1 MSAKKIS
8 ESRLMIVSLRESL
21 AQERSDAAV
30 LRERIRLLEQA
41 QTLLCD
47 VVNQACQE
55 DYDDK
60 GPIISDLALSA
71 YEDAIAWLE
80 KMGLAIRIPGKL
92 LRWRLTWPDS
102 PAAAREEKP

>member
-41 QTLLCD
+41 QTLL
-47 VVNQACQE
+47 
-55 DYDDK
+55 
-60 GPIISDLALSA
+60 
-71 YEDAIAWLE
+71 
-80 KMGLAIRIPGKL
+80 
-92 LRWRLTWPDS
+92 
-102 PAAAREEKP
+102 